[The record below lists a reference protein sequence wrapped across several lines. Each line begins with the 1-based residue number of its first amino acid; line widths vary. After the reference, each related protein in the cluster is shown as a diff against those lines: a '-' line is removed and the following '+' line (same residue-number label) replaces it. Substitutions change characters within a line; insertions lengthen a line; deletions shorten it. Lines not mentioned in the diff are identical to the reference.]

1 MEKNQSRFLRRNT
14 EINTVM
20 KRILSGLGC
29 WLAIGI
35 SLYGV
40 ENLPLLMQRGKY
52 GQVKSL
58 VEAGD
63 ADLEATDSFNRTVL
77 HWAALDN
84 AELIPLLLKKGSD
97 IEAMDGSGMTP
108 LHHAVSAR
116 NTAAVEKLLAGK
128 ADIRA
133 TDKSQNQVLHFACR
147 GKAPKPEIITL
158 LLKNGADVNAKDNS
172 GTTPFMLVN
181 SSGSYNP
188 KVISAIFNA
197 KPDVNAQNKQGE
209 TALMLC
215 IRQFTA
221 TDPRIPASMLVI
233 PEIKPDIQDRDGNS
247 AMHIAAAF
255 RAHQKEA
262 AYVVDALGE
271 KKANPNLRDK
281 YGRTPLFLAIE
292 ANNAQTVNL
301 LLDKFGAD
309 PNLKDNDGNCPVLL
323 AAQRGDIPLLK
334 ALIRKKADLNV
345 KRKDGATPLVLA
357 LRKNAMRDFLIAS
370 GVDLETDV
378 MDKGM
383 KILHFA
389 IENFRDGEPARYLL
403 EKGANPNSTDMFSN
417 TPLHYAT
424 RCRNLVAVKA
434 LLAKNA
440 DVNKQN
446 KKGETPLFLAAGRN
460 DAVVVEL
467 LLKNGAKTDIKN
479 KKGKTVLDYVQ
490 GNSRKQLQK

>member
-158 LLKNGADVNAKDNS
+158 LLKMEPMS
-172 GTTPFMLVN
+172 MQRTT
-181 SSGSYNP
+181 
-188 KVISAIFNA
+188 
-197 KPDVNAQNKQGE
+197 
-209 TALMLC
+209 
-215 IRQFTA
+215 
-221 TDPRIPASMLVI
+221 
-233 PEIKPDIQDRDGNS
+233 
-247 AMHIAAAF
+247 
-255 RAHQKEA
+255 
-262 AYVVDALGE
+262 
-271 KKANPNLRDK
+271 
-281 YGRTPLFLAIE
+281 
-292 ANNAQTVNL
+292 
-301 LLDKFGAD
+301 
-309 PNLKDNDGNCPVLL
+309 
-323 AAQRGDIPLLK
+323 AAQRLSCLSIVP
-334 ALIRKKADLNV
+334 A
-345 KRKDGATPLVLA
+345 ATIQKSSVPYSMQS
-357 LRKNAMRDFLIAS
+357 RMSMRRI
-370 GVDLETDV
+370 
-378 MDKGM
+378 
-383 KILHFA
+383 
-389 IENFRDGEPARYLL
+389 
-403 EKGANPNSTDMFSN
+403 
-417 TPLHYAT
+417 
-424 RCRNLVAVKA
+424 
-434 LLAKNA
+434 
-440 DVNKQN
+440 
-446 KKGETPLFLAAGRN
+446 
-460 DAVVVEL
+460 
-467 LLKNGAKTDIKN
+467 
-479 KKGKTVLDYVQ
+479 
-490 GNSRKQLQK
+490 SRERRH